1 MLIFSQYWMNL
12 GVWFHAQ
19 LKHKIF
25 NAEPS
30 WSPMQCLHEQQSRE
44 MNTTSTTTTKW
55 YKEITLLSEVHL
67 TFISSFSTTNINY
80 LLRLSNL
87 DDCFFCCVFFLL
99 KSLQNVF
106 FCSLKFSAVEQAE
119 EFNFLFLFLAVFV
132 VQGRIINL
140 L

>member
-1 MLIFSQYWMNL
+1 MNL

-87 DDCFFCCVFFLL
+87 DDCVFLLCVFFA
-99 KSLQNVF
+99 KEPANF

>member
-1 MLIFSQYWMNL
+1 MQYVHILESRHLKPSEPKLLVRWQGHCRFERDYIFRARYFELEVDKN
-12 GVWFHAQ
+12 Q
-19 LKHKIF
+19 LQID
-25 NAEPS
+25 
-30 WSPMQCLHEQQSRE
+30 RE
-44 MNTTSTTTTKW
+44 TT
-55 YKEITLLSEVHL
+55 LMSEVHL

-87 DDCFFCCVFFLL
+87 DDCFFAVCFFFA
-99 KSLQNVF
+99 KEPAKF